1 MIQHG
6 RCVIAIAGHAERFF
20 EYFAR
25 SDTGQDVA
33 STSPHG
39 GRFSRLQAQGEQQVT
54 LLVELRLPLC
64 RVSANTRVKERDDSE
79 CLRV

>member
-6 RCVIAIAGHAERFF
+6 RCVIAIAGYAERFF
-20 EYFAR
+20 VYFAI

-39 GRFSRLQAQGEQQVT
+39 GRFSRLQAQGVAATKTSRRIQT
-54 LLVELRLPLC
+54 PS
-64 RVSANTRVKERDDSE
+64 VSAISKYKGQRER
-79 CLRV
+79 